1 MQLVRF
7 TKFWEDLSAR
17 QLGERASELGF
28 DGLDLAVRDGHAI
41 NADNVTDELPGAVRA
56 WRELGVDCS
65 MISSSTD
72 LIDPEAADAVTLFE
86 AAAAAGVPRIKMG
99 YFKFNQGDSF
109 EELWSLARRR
119 LDGFERLSRR
129 TGVQTMYH
137 THSGQCLGSNCAGMR
152 HLLQDY
158 DPRQVGAYVDLGHL
172 AINGEDVQIG
182 LAMLRDRLSA
192 IGGKDARH
200 FPDERPDRRA
210 RFADGFVLARTR
222 RRRVARSDHA
232 AQSLGFQRSHYRSHR
247 IHDRSGGHW
256 HRRRRRIHPRSHRP
270 SRARRSRGPG
280 LSARPAELVGFESLA
295 RQRITVGTLSGA
307 SLRLS
312 ACESRTGE
320 CSRPSSPESAPPPE
334 PAPPASDQ
342 TDPCAA
348 TADSPPARRGRPLWA
363 TR

>member
-1 MQLVRF
+1 MNVHVN
-7 TKFWEDLSAR
+7 SATTAWIS
-17 QLGERASELGF
+17 QSAT
-28 DGLDLAVRDGHAI
+28 VMPI
-41 NADNVTDELPGAVRA
+41 NIDNVTDELPGAVRA
-56 WRELGVDCS
+56 WRELGVDCP

-72 LIDPEAADAVTLFE
+72 LIDPDAADAVTLFE

-99 YFKFNQGDSF
+99 YFKFTPGDSF

-210 RFADGFVLARTR
+210 RFADGFVLLGQGAAEWPKRSHFSR
-222 RRRVARSDHA
+222 PGASAARSP
-232 AQSLGFQRSHYRSHR
+232 ST
-247 IHDRSGGHW
+247 
-256 HRRRRRIHPRSHRP
+256 PNTRP
-270 SRARRSRGPG
+270 IRRS
-280 LSARPAELVGFESLA
+280 LA
-295 RQRITVGTLSGA
+295 
-307 SLRLS
+307 
-312 ACESRTGE
+312 
-320 CSRPSSPESAPPPE
+320 P
-334 PAPPASDQ
+334 
-342 TDPCAA
+342 
-348 TADSPPARRGRPLWA
+348 
-363 TR
+363 

>member
-7 TKFWEDLSAR
+7 TKFWEDLSVR
-17 QLGERASELGF
+17 QLGERASELGY

-72 LIDPEAADAVTLFE
+72 LIDPDAADAVTLFE

-99 YFKFNQGDSF
+99 YFKFTPGDSF

-129 TGVQTMYH
+129 TGVQTLYH

-152 HLLQDY
+152 HLLQDN

-200 FPDERPDRRA
+200 FPDERPNCRA
-210 RFADGFVLARTR
+210 RFADGFVLLGQG
-222 RRRVARSDHA
+222 A
-232 AQSLGFQRSHYRSHR
+232 AEWPEAIALLKAWGFSGPIT
-247 IHDRSGGHW
+247 IHTEYTTDQEVIGTVGAGEYTPEA
-256 HRRRRRIHPRSHRP
+256 IAL
-270 SRARRSRGPG
+270 RARGEVEDLAYLRG
-280 LSARPAELVGFESLA
+280 LLN
-295 RQRITVGTLSGA
+295 
-307 SLRLS
+307 
-312 ACESRTGE
+312 
-320 CSRPSSPESAPPPE
+320 
-334 PAPPASDQ
+334 
-342 TDPCAA
+342 
-348 TADSPPARRGRPLWA
+348 
-363 TR
+363 

>member
-7 TKFWEDLSAR
+7 TKFWEDLSVR
-17 QLGERASELGF
+17 QLGERARELGY

-41 NADNVTDELPGAVRA
+41 NIDNVTDELPGTVRA
-56 WRELGVDCS
+56 WRELGVDCP

-72 LIDPEAADAVTLFE
+72 LINPDAADAVTLFE

-99 YFKFNQGDSF
+99 YFKFTPGDSF

-158 DPRQVGAYVDLGHL
+158 DPVQLGAYVDLGHL

-210 RFADGFVLARTR
+210 RFADGFVLLGQG
-222 RRRVARSDHA
+222 A
-232 AQSLGFQRSHYRSHR
+232 AEWPEAITLLKAWGF
-247 IHDRSGGHW
+247 SGPITVHTEYTTDQEVIGAVGAGEYTPEA
-256 HRRRRRIHPRSHRP
+256 IAL
-270 SRARRSRGPG
+270 RARGEVEDLAYLRG
-280 LSARPAELVGFESLA
+280 LLN
-295 RQRITVGTLSGA
+295 
-307 SLRLS
+307 
-312 ACESRTGE
+312 
-320 CSRPSSPESAPPPE
+320 
-334 PAPPASDQ
+334 
-342 TDPCAA
+342 
-348 TADSPPARRGRPLWA
+348 
-363 TR
+363 

>member
-7 TKFWEDLSAR
+7 TKFWEDLSVR
-17 QLGERASELGF
+17 QLGERARELGY
-28 DGLDLAVRDGHAI
+28 DGLDLAVRDGHPI
-41 NADNVTDELPGAVRA
+41 NIDNVTDELPGAVRA

-72 LIDPEAADAVTLFE
+72 LIDPDAADAVTLFE

-99 YFKFNQGDSF
+99 YFKFTPGDSF

-210 RFADGFVLARTR
+210 RFADGFVLLGQG
-222 RRRVARSDHA
+222 A
-232 AQSLGFQRSHYRSHR
+232 AEWPEAIALLKAWGFSGPIT
-247 IHDRSGGHW
+247 IHTEYTTDQEVIGTVGAGEYTPEA
-256 HRRRRRIHPRSHRP
+256 IAL
-270 SRARRSRGPG
+270 RARGEVEDLAYLRG
-280 LSARPAELVGFESLA
+280 LLN
-295 RQRITVGTLSGA
+295 
-307 SLRLS
+307 
-312 ACESRTGE
+312 
-320 CSRPSSPESAPPPE
+320 
-334 PAPPASDQ
+334 
-342 TDPCAA
+342 
-348 TADSPPARRGRPLWA
+348 
-363 TR
+363 

>member
-7 TKFWEDLSAR
+7 TKFWEDLSVR
-17 QLGERASELGF
+17 QLGERARELGY

-41 NADNVTDELPGAVRA
+41 NIDNVTDELPGAVRA

-72 LIDPEAADAVTLFE
+72 LIDPDAADAVTLFE

-99 YFKFNQGDSF
+99 YFKFTPGDSF

-152 HLLQDY
+152 HLLQDN
-158 DPRQVGAYVDLGHL
+158 DPQQVGAYVDLGHL

-210 RFADGFVLARTR
+210 RFADGFVLLGQG
-222 RRRVARSDHA
+222 A
-232 AQSLGFQRSHYRSHR
+232 AEWPEAIELLKAWGFSGPIT
-247 IHDRSGGHW
+247 IHTEYTTDQEVIGTVGAGEYTPEA
-256 HRRRRRIHPRSHRP
+256 IAL
-270 SRARRSRGPG
+270 RARGEVEDLAYLRG
-280 LSARPAELVGFESLA
+280 LLN
-295 RQRITVGTLSGA
+295 
-307 SLRLS
+307 
-312 ACESRTGE
+312 
-320 CSRPSSPESAPPPE
+320 
-334 PAPPASDQ
+334 
-342 TDPCAA
+342 
-348 TADSPPARRGRPLWA
+348 
-363 TR
+363 

>member
-7 TKFWEDLSAR
+7 TKFWDDLSVR
-17 QLGERASELGF
+17 QLGERASDLGY

-41 NADNVTDELPGAVRA
+41 NIDNVTDELPGAVRA

-99 YFKFNQGDSF
+99 YFKFNPGDSF

-210 RFADGFVLARTR
+210 RFADGFVLLGQG
-222 RRRVARSDHA
+222 A
-232 AQSLGFQRSHYRSHR
+232 AEWPEAITLLKAWGFNGPIT
-247 IHDRSGGHW
+247 IHTEYTTDQEVIG
-256 HRRRRRIHPRSHRP
+256 
-270 SRARRSRGPG
+270 
-280 LSARPAELVGFESLA
+280 
-295 RQRITVGTLSGA
+295 TVGAGEYTPEA
-307 SLRLS
+307 IALR
-312 ACESRTGE
+312 ERGE
-320 CSRPSSPESAPPPE
+320 VVDLAYL
-334 PAPPASDQ
+334 
-342 TDPCAA
+342 
-348 TADSPPARRGRPLWA
+348 RGLLN
-363 TR
+363 

>member
-7 TKFWEDLSAR
+7 TKFWEDLSVR
-17 QLGERASELGF
+17 QLGERARELGY
-28 DGLDLAVRDGHAI
+28 DGLDLAVRDGHALNI
-41 NADNVTDELPGAVRA
+41 DNVTDELPGAVRA

-72 LIDPEAADAVTLFE
+72 LIDPDAADAVTLFE

-99 YFKFNQGDSF
+99 YFKFTPGDSF

-129 TGVQTMYH
+129 TGVQTLYH

-152 HLLQDY
+152 HLLQDN

-210 RFADGFVLARTR
+210 RFADGFVLLGQG
-222 RRRVARSDHA
+222 A
-232 AQSLGFQRSHYRSHR
+232 AEWPEAITLLKAWGF
-247 IHDRSGGHW
+247 SGPITVHTEYTTDQEVIGTVGAGEYTPEA
-256 HRRRRRIHPRSHRP
+256 IAL
-270 SRARRSRGPG
+270 RARGEVEDLAYLRG
-280 LSARPAELVGFESLA
+280 LLN
-295 RQRITVGTLSGA
+295 
-307 SLRLS
+307 
-312 ACESRTGE
+312 
-320 CSRPSSPESAPPPE
+320 
-334 PAPPASDQ
+334 
-342 TDPCAA
+342 
-348 TADSPPARRGRPLWA
+348 
-363 TR
+363 

>member
-1 MQLVRF
+1 MNVHVN
-7 TKFWEDLSAR
+7 SATTAWIS
-17 QLGERASELGF
+17 QSAT
-28 DGLDLAVRDGHAI
+28 VMPI
-41 NADNVTDELPGAVRA
+41 NIDNVTDELPGAVRA

-72 LIDPEAADAVTLFE
+72 LIDPDAADAVTLFE

-99 YFKFNQGDSF
+99 YFKFTPGDSF

-210 RFADGFVLARTR
+210 RFADGFVLLGQG
-222 RRRVARSDHA
+222 A
-232 AQSLGFQRSHYRSHR
+232 AEWPEAIALLKAWGFSGPIT
-247 IHDRSGGHW
+247 IHTEYTTDQEVIGTVGAGEYTPEA
-256 HRRRRRIHPRSHRP
+256 IAL
-270 SRARRSRGPG
+270 RARGEVEDLAYLRG
-280 LSARPAELVGFESLA
+280 LLN
-295 RQRITVGTLSGA
+295 
-307 SLRLS
+307 
-312 ACESRTGE
+312 
-320 CSRPSSPESAPPPE
+320 
-334 PAPPASDQ
+334 
-342 TDPCAA
+342 
-348 TADSPPARRGRPLWA
+348 
-363 TR
+363 

>member
-1 MQLVRF
+1 MNVHVN
-7 TKFWEDLSAR
+7 SATT
-17 QLGERASELGF
+17 AWISPS
-28 DGLDLAVRDGHAI
+28 ATVMPI
-41 NADNVTDELPGAVRA
+41 NIDNVTDELPGAVRA
-56 WRELGVDCS
+56 WRELGVDCP

-72 LIDPEAADAVTLFE
+72 LIDPDAADAVTLFE

-99 YFKFNQGDSF
+99 YFKFTPGDSF

-200 FPDERPDRRA
+200 FPTSDPTVERASPTASSCSDKAPPSGPKRSRCSKPGASADRSPSTPNTRPIRRSLA
-210 RFADGFVLARTR
+210 PLARANTPPKPSPY
-222 RRRVARSDHA
+222 APA
-232 AQSLGFQRSHYRSHR
+232 AKSKTWP
-247 IHDRSGGHW
+247 I
-256 HRRRRRIHPRSHRP
+256 
-270 SRARRSRGPG
+270 
-280 LSARPAELVGFESLA
+280 
-295 RQRITVGTLSGA
+295 
-307 SLRLS
+307 
-312 ACESRTGE
+312 
-320 CSRPSSPESAPPPE
+320 
-334 PAPPASDQ
+334 
-342 TDPCAA
+342 CAA
-348 TADSPPARRGRPLWA
+348 C
-363 TR
+363 

>member
-7 TKFWEDLSAR
+7 TKFWEDLSVH
-17 QLGERASELGF
+17 QLGERARELGY
-28 DGLDLAVRDGHAI
+28 DGLDLAVRDGHPI
-41 NADNVTDELPGAVRA
+41 NIDNVTDELPGAVRA

-72 LIDPEAADAVTLFE
+72 LIDPDAADAVTLFE

-99 YFKFNQGDSF
+99 YFKFTPGDSF

-137 THSGQCLGSNCAGMR
+137 THSGQFLGSNCAGMR

-210 RFADGFVLARTR
+210 RFADGFVLLGQG
-222 RRRVARSDHA
+222 A
-232 AQSLGFQRSHYRSHR
+232 AEWPEAIALLKAWGFSGPIT
-247 IHDRSGGHW
+247 IHTEYTTDQEVIGTVGAGEYTPEA
-256 HRRRRRIHPRSHRP
+256 IAL
-270 SRARRSRGPG
+270 RARGEVEDLAYLRG
-280 LSARPAELVGFESLA
+280 LLN
-295 RQRITVGTLSGA
+295 
-307 SLRLS
+307 
-312 ACESRTGE
+312 
-320 CSRPSSPESAPPPE
+320 
-334 PAPPASDQ
+334 
-342 TDPCAA
+342 
-348 TADSPPARRGRPLWA
+348 
-363 TR
+363 

>member
-7 TKFWEDLSAR
+7 TKFWEDLSVR
-17 QLGERASELGF
+17 QLGERARELGY
-28 DGLDLAVRDGHAI
+28 DGLDLAVRDGHALNI
-41 NADNVTDELPGAVRA
+41 DNVTDELPGAVRA
-56 WRELGVDCS
+56 WRELGVACP

-72 LIDPEAADAVTLFE
+72 LIDPDAADAVTLFE

-99 YFKFNQGDSF
+99 YFKFTPGDSF

-210 RFADGFVLARTR
+210 RFADGFVLLGQG
-222 RRRVARSDHA
+222 A
-232 AQSLGFQRSHYRSHR
+232 AEWPEAIALLKAWGFSGPIT
-247 IHDRSGGHW
+247 IHTEYTTDQEVIGTVGAGEYTPEA
-256 HRRRRRIHPRSHRP
+256 IAL
-270 SRARRSRGPG
+270 RARGEVEDLAYLRG
-280 LSARPAELVGFESLA
+280 LLN
-295 RQRITVGTLSGA
+295 
-307 SLRLS
+307 
-312 ACESRTGE
+312 
-320 CSRPSSPESAPPPE
+320 
-334 PAPPASDQ
+334 
-342 TDPCAA
+342 
-348 TADSPPARRGRPLWA
+348 
-363 TR
+363 

>member
-7 TKFWEDLSAR
+7 TKFWEDLSVR
-17 QLGERASELGF
+17 QLGERARELGY
-28 DGLDLAVRDGHAI
+28 DGLDLAVRDGHPI
-41 NADNVTDELPGAVRA
+41 NIDNVTDELPGAVRA

-72 LIDPEAADAVTLFE
+72 LIDPDAADAVTLFE

-99 YFKFNQGDSF
+99 YFKFTPGDSF
-109 EELWSLARRR
+109 EELWSMARRR

-152 HLLQDY
+152 HLLQDN
-158 DPRQVGAYVDLGHL
+158 DPQQVGAYVDLGHL

-210 RFADGFVLARTR
+210 RFADGFVLLGQG
-222 RRRVARSDHA
+222 A
-232 AQSLGFQRSHYRSHR
+232 AEWPEAIELLKAWGFSGPIT
-247 IHDRSGGHW
+247 IHTEYTTDQEVMGTVGAGEYTPEA
-256 HRRRRRIHPRSHRP
+256 IAL
-270 SRARRSRGPG
+270 RARGEVEDLAYLRG
-280 LSARPAELVGFESLA
+280 LLN
-295 RQRITVGTLSGA
+295 
-307 SLRLS
+307 
-312 ACESRTGE
+312 
-320 CSRPSSPESAPPPE
+320 
-334 PAPPASDQ
+334 
-342 TDPCAA
+342 
-348 TADSPPARRGRPLWA
+348 
-363 TR
+363 